1 MSRLCTAALLLLP
14 MAAMAQD
21 TPMAQG
27 PRLLELSYSDA
38 LAIFNKES
46 LPLVASSYDV
56 QVAEADLMQARLW
69 NNPHFNWNQD
79 LYSVE
84 RNEYFNQNNQ
94 RLIQVDQ
101 LFSIAGKH
109 TRSVKLARINVELNQ
124 LIYQDVRRSL
134 QYELGNLYYTLQGL
148 QESAELYKLV
158 FDQFRTLIDAYEVQF
173 RVGAIPGNE
182 LTRLKGELLA
192 IQTEII
198 NNQNEANAVMSDLRT
213 LLNLRP
219 DVTIKVTEPLRM
231 VNEGS
236 VAYSELLDRARK
248 SRPDYLLR
256 QKEVSYHEMNLK
268 LQRSTAVPDVLL
280 GYQPHDKGSNYVR
293 PYTGLVLEF
302 DLPLFNRNQGAI
314 QAAKVKIAK
323 AQVEKEYG
331 DMSLENELSTTIY
344 QLLNT
349 NKALTN
355 YSNSFLDE
363 LKRTNDRARDS
374 FNKKNISMLEY
385 IDVQRTYIQ
394 TMHEYIALKSQ
405 SMRNVQELNFTVGAD
420 LF

>member
-1 MSRLCTAALLLLP
+1 
-14 MAAMAQD
+14 MAQ
-21 TPMAQG
+21 TAVEARV
-27 PRLLELSYSDA
+27 PRIMELSYADA
-38 LAIFNKES
+38 SALFIKES
-46 LPLVASSYDV
+46 LPLVAASYDV

-94 RLIQVDQ
+94 RLIQIDQ

-109 TRSVKLARINVELNQ
+109 TRSVKLAKINVDLNR

-134 QYELGNLYYTLQGL
+134 QYELGNLYYSLQGL
-148 QESAELYKLV
+148 QESAELYKMV
-158 FDQFRTLIDAYEVQF
+158 YEQFRTLIDAYEVQF

-198 NNQNEANAVMSDLRT
+198 NNQNEANSVMSDLRT

-219 DVTIKVTEPLRM
+219 EVTISTTEPLR
-231 VNEGS
+231 VVSEGS
-236 VAYSELLDRARK
+236 VAYAELLERARK

-256 QKEVSYHEMNLK
+256 QREVDYHEMDLK

-314 QAAKVKIAK
+314 QAAKTRIAK
-323 AQVEKEYG
+323 AQVEQSYG
-331 DMSLENELSTTIY
+331 DMSLENELSTSIY

-349 NKALTN
+349 NRALAN

-363 LKRTNDRARDS
+363 LKRTNDRAREN
-374 FNKKNISMLEY
+374 FNNKNISMLEY
-385 IDVQRTYIQ
+385 IDVQRTYVQ

-405 SMRNVQELNFTVGAD
+405 SMLNVQELNFTVGAEV
-420 LF
+420 F